1 MIKIILIFLIAVS
14 LSMDAFFLSIVYG
27 SLNLENKKIYSLSIV
42 VGLYHFFMPILG
54 ILFGDLL
61 KINNNYLVSIIFFI
75 IGANMILDIFKEKE
89 LKPLSLL
96 YLLLFGFSVSID
108 SFTIGV
114 GLSKIMKFTIL
125 CPITFSI
132 VSSLFTYI
140 GLKLGKK
147 INEMIGNISVTLG
160 GLTLIILG
168 VYYIR

>member
-27 SLNLENKKIYSLSIV
+27 SLNLEKKKIYSLSIV

-54 ILFGDLL
+54 ILFGNLL
-61 KINNNYLVSIIFFI
+61 RINNNYLVSIIFFI
-75 IGANMILDIFKEKE
+75 IGVNMILDIFKEKE

-168 VYYIR
+168 VYYII